1 MPHAQGSTVVRR
13 RPKDGNPGQ
22 DAVRYW
28 LVPSVSTVK
37 KAVDGTLTPT
47 SITCAKYK
55 QTGNNTPVE
64 TTEGTLKYKT
74 ISTAGLTSTE
84 SNYTGAITIGATLSS
99 IVFTLYV
106 SGISVT
112 SETVSVVV
120 DGQSSF
126 KSFVFKRA
134 ATNPGRPSGGSYTS
148 PVPSGWSDGIPE
160 EDGNPVWMSSRIFT
174 NDGKAPQ
181 QSQWTYPQK
190 AVDTADIDFE
200 YSSVATNPGN
210 PTDNP
215 KNWHDT
221 ATSDDIWMAVRRYS
235 NGIWGSWE
243 ISKIKGE
250 RGDDGKD
257 TYILDLSNEMAGIA
271 CNSSG
276 TVTGDFPTSTATVYR
291 ANTKDTG
298 WTFKVTNTNCTA
310 TINANGEI
318 SITAISADTA
328 SILVTASKTGYADL
342 TATMSLYKVKPGT
355 NGTTPTL
362 YSIEPNAS
370 AVSLDSSGNLF
381 PATLICYKYAKT
393 GNNARALTTANRL
406 TAIPYDLNGTAQR
419 EQVLSNNGASNNGSI
434 TVEST
439 WSAVEFILYNGAS
452 TITVIDRE
460 RVPIVRDGQTGR
472 PGSNGDDGKDGK
484 DGKDATTYWLVMNT
498 LTVRKTPSGTCTPSS
513 ITCKAMKKT
522 GDEDATTVTG
532 LTVKYTRTKT
542 NGTTSW
548 GTYSSAV
555 TFNAETESILF
566 ELQDSNGN
574 VLASE
579 TVIAVYDGTDGG
591 KGDPGERGL
600 QGCIVRQTIWTSGV
614 AYKNQVN
621 STSDGIRYL
630 DIAILE
636 VWNNGVQSFYRFQC
650 VTSHTSSNSNKP
662 SVGMTANAYWQPL
675 SDSGPLYA
683 PIVLADQAVFK
694 LTQTNQIVVMKAEDN
709 TKVNAAMGGGSY
721 PLWIGAED
729 PMEAYFKVDRYGQ
742 LFALNA
748 KLLGEVVA
756 GTEGGQRVALEPD
769 NKAMKVYDADGVEVA
784 SFEGNSATAIN
795 SLFQNTSG
803 SFTLSTQAAGADS
816 ISGNDTNGVSR
827 SNTYVLNSGNAIY
840 SATPIEVT
848 FKGSLRSTYSDPPS
862 NYSAGGESPEI
873 MPMAIVP
880 PQIMPDPSIQNPTL
894 NKTAYSYVRVVLK
907 TYNNS
912 SRTTLLG
919 SVTVATV
926 CKDSKTF
933 NVKAKSSVG
942 GYHFLV
948 LEYHVSATGSGMSA
962 GVAWGTSVTNGT
974 ALSATYTS
982 DFYVARYMGNGLV
995 LGTSQQNYIWLYQQ
1009 ANLYMRMMMESN
1021 GFGFD
1026 FGNSIPKFKH
1036 NGGSW
1041 QTLPLLI
1048 WRAYVYYSSSNYYT
1062 SYAKAPFGSPTI
1074 SRQGE
1079 GIVRITY
1086 PDNWKTAFTFN
1097 HGNIR
1102 VLLTGVGT
1110 SSGSSTASLKATL
1123 GSLGTNSMD
1132 IYLSDDASNNDGAF
1146 TIDIEYIGS

>member
-106 SGISVT
+106 SGISAT

-257 TYILDLSNEMAGIA
+257 TFILDLSNEMAGIA

-355 NGTTPTL
+355 NGTTPTI
-362 YSIEPNAS
+362 YSIEPSANA
-370 AVSLDSSGNLF
+370 VTLDSSGNLF
-381 PATLICYKYAKT
+381 PKTLYCYKYAQT
-393 GNNARALTTANRL
+393 GNNTRALTTLHRL
-406 TAIPYDLNGTAQR
+406 TAIPYNLNGIAQT
-419 EQVLSNNGASNNGSI
+419 EQVLSANGASNNGSI
-434 TVEST
+434 TLQSS
-439 WSAVEFILYNGAS
+439 WSAVEFILYSGSSN
-452 TITVIDRE
+452 TILDRE
-460 RVPIVRDGQTGR
+460 RVPIVRDGQ
-472 PGSNGDDGKDGK
+472 PGGQGNPGK
-484 DGKDATTYWLVMNT
+484 
-498 LTVRKTPSGTCTPSS
+498 
-513 ITCKAMKKT
+513 
-522 GDEDATTVTG
+522 
-532 LTVKYTRTKT
+532 
-542 NGTTSW
+542 
-548 GTYSSAV
+548 
-555 TFNAETESILF
+555 
-566 ELQDSNGN
+566 
-574 VLASE
+574 
-579 TVIAVYDGTDGG
+579 DGTDGKDSTSYWLVTNVTQVKKTESSVTPSTITCTAMKQTG
-591 KGDPGERGL
+591 EGSPTQATGLSIKYVRHTTSDSTEYTYAGSVSFTQATEYLIFRLYDGSTLLAETTVTSVSDGTKGDKGDPGDKGL

-614 AYKNQVN
+614 AYKNEVN
-621 STSDGIRYL
+621 STSTGIRYL

-650 VTSHTSSNSNKP
+650 VTSHTSSSSNKP

-694 LTQTNQIVVMKAEDN
+694 LAQTNQIVVMKAEDN

-803 SFTLSTQAAGADS
+803 SFTLSTQAANSDS

-827 SNTYVLNSGNAIY
+827 SNTYILNSGNAIY

-848 FKGSLRSTYSDPPS
+848 FKGSLRSTYSDPPT

-948 LEYHVSATGSGMSA
+948 LEYHISATGSGMTAS
-962 GVAWGTSVTNGT
+962 VAWGTSVTNGT

-1021 GFGFD
+1021 GYGFD
-1026 FGNSIPKFKH
+1026 FSNTMPKFKH
-1036 NGGSW
+1036 HSGTW
-1041 QTLPLLI
+1041 QTLPLWI
-1048 WRAYVYYSSSNYYT
+1048 WRAYIYCSSNGSTYYA
-1062 SYAKAPFGSPTI
+1062 SYSKAPFGSPTVN
-1074 SRQGE
+1074 RQSE
-1079 GIVRITY
+1079 GVIRITY
-1086 PDNWKTAFTFN
+1086 HENWVSLFGSFSHTN
-1097 HGNIR
+1097 VR
-1102 VLLTGVGT
+1102 VLLTGVGYVN
-1110 SSGSSTASLKATL
+1110 GSDSAPMKATL
-1123 GSLGTNSMD
+1123 GYLGSSYMD
-1132 IYLSDDASNNDGAF
+1132 IYLSDDASKNDGNF
-1146 TIDIEYIGS
+1146 TIDIEYIG